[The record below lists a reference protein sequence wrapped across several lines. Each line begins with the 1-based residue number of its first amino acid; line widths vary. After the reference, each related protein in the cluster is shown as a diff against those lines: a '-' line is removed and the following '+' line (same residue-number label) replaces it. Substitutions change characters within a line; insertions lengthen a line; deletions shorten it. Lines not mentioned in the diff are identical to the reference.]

1 LGTAPDFQSIALL
14 AFWTVFLAE
23 LVGDK
28 SLYALT
34 SLALRYRLRV
44 LYGAFAVA
52 SAGKM
57 AIAVVLGSTLIRF
70 QSRWTDVI
78 SAVAFFVSAVLIWTG
93 ERDESSQAESP
104 PTESPPTESS
114 GKVSSRGGLA
124 WCGIFFLSEW
134 ADPGQIAAAALAL
147 KSHALAATWIG
158 ATSAMLLKGAVALT
172 LGLQLRDRLPQRTLQ
187 GMASASC
194 CVLGILASRNALM
207 A

>member
-1 LGTAPDFQSIALL
+1 LNTGVDFQSMVLV

-44 LYGAFAVA
+44 LYGAFAAA
-52 SAGKM
+52 SIGKM
-57 AIAVVLGSTLIRF
+57 AIAVLLGSTLIRF

-78 SAVAFFVSAVLIWTG
+78 SAVAFFISAILIWMG
-93 ERDESSQAESP
+93 DQDEGSKPELEHKGSP
-104 PTESPPTESS
+104 K
-114 GKVSSRGGLA
+114 GALA
-124 WCGIFFLSEW
+124 WCGIFFLTEW

-147 KSHALAATWIG
+147 KSHLLWGTWVG
-158 ATSAMLLKGAVALT
+158 ATAAMLVKGGIALT
-172 LGLQLRDRLPQRTLQ
+172 LGLQLKDRLPQRALQ
-187 GMASASC
+187 LTASASC
-194 CVLGILASRNALM
+194 CVLGVLASRSALW

>member
-1 LGTAPDFQSIALL
+1 LNSTVDFQSIALV

-44 LYGAFAVA
+44 LYGAFAAA

-57 AIAVVLGSTLIRF
+57 AIAVLLGSTLMRF

-78 SAVAFFVSAVLIWTG
+78 SALAFFISAILIWTG
-93 ERDESSQAESP
+93 DRDEASKLA
-104 PTESPPTESS
+104 TEGQRSTRS
-114 GKVSSRGGLA
+114 VFA

-147 KSHALAATWIG
+147 KSHMLWGVWLG
-158 ATSAMLLKGAVALT
+158 ATAAMLVKGGIALT
-172 LGLQLRDRLPQRTLQ
+172 LGLQLRDRLPQRALQ
-187 GMASASC
+187 WMASGSC
-194 CVLGILASRNALM
+194 CVLGILASRNAFL

>member
-1 LGTAPDFQSIALL
+1 MNATVDFQSIVLV

-44 LYGAFAVA
+44 LYGAFAAA

-57 AIAVVLGSTLIRF
+57 AIAVLLGSTLMRF

-78 SAVAFFVSAVLIWTG
+78 SAAAFFISAILIWTADRDADREKDHG
-93 ERDESSQAESP
+93 EVSRLEAA
-104 PTESPPTESS
+104 
-114 GKVSSRGGLA
+114 GKGSSRGAFA

-147 KSHALAATWIG
+147 KSHLLWGVWFG
-158 ATSAMLLKGAVALT
+158 ATAAMLVKGGIALT
-172 LGLQLRDRLPQRTLQ
+172 LGLQLRDRLPQRALQ
-187 GMASASC
+187 WMASASC
-194 CVLGILASRNALM
+194 CVLGILASRNAFL

>member
-1 LGTAPDFQSIALL
+1 MVLV

-44 LYGAFAVA
+44 LYGAFAAA
-52 SAGKM
+52 SIGKM
-57 AIAVVLGSTLIRF
+57 AIAVLLGSTLIRF

-78 SAVAFFVSAVLIWTG
+78 SAVAFFISAILIWMG
-93 ERDESSQAESP
+93 DQDEGSKPELEHKGSP
-104 PTESPPTESS
+104 K
-114 GKVSSRGGLA
+114 GALA
-124 WCGIFFLSEW
+124 WCGIFFLTEW

-147 KSHALAATWIG
+147 KSHLLWGTWVG
-158 ATSAMLLKGAVALT
+158 ATAALLVKGGIALT
-172 LGLQLRDRLPQRTLQ
+172 LGLQLKDRLPQRALQ
-187 GMASASC
+187 LTASASC
-194 CVLGILASRNALM
+194 CVLGVLASRSALW

>member
-1 LGTAPDFQSIALL
+1 MNTGVDFQSMVLV

-44 LYGAFAVA
+44 LYGAFAAA
-52 SAGKM
+52 SIGKM
-57 AIAVVLGSTLIRF
+57 AIAVLLGSTLIRF

-78 SAVAFFVSAVLIWTG
+78 SAVAFFISAILIWMG
-93 ERDESSQAESP
+93 DQDEGSKPELEHKGSP
-104 PTESPPTESS
+104 K
-114 GKVSSRGGLA
+114 GALA
-124 WCGIFFLSEW
+124 WCGIFFLTEW

-147 KSHALAATWIG
+147 KSHLLWGTWVG
-158 ATSAMLLKGAVALT
+158 ATAAMLMKGGIALT
-172 LGLQLRDRLPQRTLQ
+172 LGLQLKDRLPQRALQ
-187 GMASASC
+187 LTASASC
-194 CVLGILASRNALM
+194 CVLGVLASRSALW

>member
-1 LGTAPDFQSIALL
+1 MNTGVDFQSMVLV

-44 LYGAFAVA
+44 LYGAFAAA
-52 SAGKM
+52 SIGKM
-57 AIAVVLGSTLIRF
+57 AIAVLLGSTLIRF

-78 SAVAFFVSAVLIWTG
+78 SAVAFFISAILIWMG
-93 ERDESSQAESP
+93 DQDEGSKPELEHKGSP
-104 PTESPPTESS
+104 K
-114 GKVSSRGGLA
+114 GALA
-124 WCGIFFLSEW
+124 WCGIFFLTEW

-147 KSHALAATWIG
+147 KSHLLWGTWVG
-158 ATSAMLLKGAVALT
+158 ATAAMLVKGGIALT
-172 LGLQLRDRLPQRTLQ
+172 LGLQLKDRLPQRALQ
-187 GMASASC
+187 LTASASC
-194 CVLGILASRNALM
+194 CVLGVLASRSALW

>member
-1 LGTAPDFQSIALL
+1 LNATVDFQSIVLV

-44 LYGAFAVA
+44 LYGAFAAA

-57 AIAVVLGSTLIRF
+57 AIAVLLGSTLMRF

-78 SAVAFFVSAVLIWTG
+78 SAAAFFISAILIWTAD
-93 ERDESSQAESP
+93 RDEASRLEAA
-104 PTESPPTESS
+104 
-114 GKVSSRGGLA
+114 GKGSSRGAFA

-147 KSHALAATWIG
+147 KSHLLWGVWFG
-158 ATSAMLLKGAVALT
+158 ATAAMLVKGGIALT
-172 LGLQLRDRLPQRTLQ
+172 LGLQLRDRLPQRALQ
-187 GMASASC
+187 WMASASC
-194 CVLGILASRNALM
+194 CVLGILASRNAFL

>member
-1 LGTAPDFQSIALL
+1 MNTGVDFQSMVLV

-44 LYGAFAVA
+44 LYGAFAAA
-52 SAGKM
+52 SAAKM
-57 AIAVVLGSTLIRF
+57 AIAVLLGSALMRF

-78 SAVAFFVSAVLIWTG
+78 SAVAFFVSAILIWMG
-93 ERDESSQAESP
+93 DRDETSKPEL
-104 PTESPPTESS
+104 EN
-114 GKVSSRGGLA
+114 KRSSRGALA

-147 KSHALAATWIG
+147 KSHVLWGTWLG
-158 ATSAMLLKGAVALT
+158 ATAAMLAKGGIALT
-172 LGLQLRDRLPQRTLQ
+172 LGLQLRDRLPQRALQ
-187 GMASASC
+187 LMASASC
-194 CVLGILASRNALM
+194 CVLGILASAHALM

>member
-1 LGTAPDFQSIALL
+1 VNTAVDFQSIVLV

-44 LYGAFAVA
+44 LYGAFAAA

-57 AIAVVLGSTLIRF
+57 AIAVLLGSTLMRF

-78 SAVAFFVSAVLIWTG
+78 SAVAFFVSAILIWVG
-93 ERDESSQAESP
+93 DRDEGYRPEL
-104 PTESPPTESS
+104 ERK
-114 GKVSSRGGLA
+114 GSSRGALA
-124 WCGIFFLSEW
+124 WCGIFFLTEW

-147 KSHALAATWIG
+147 KAHALLGTWVG
-158 ATSAMLLKGAVALT
+158 ATTAMLVKGGIALT
-172 LGLQLRDRLPQRTLQ
+172 LGLQLRNRLPQRALQ
-187 GMASASC
+187 LMASASC
-194 CVLGILASRNALM
+194 CVLGILASRNALV

>member
-1 LGTAPDFQSIALL
+1 MNSAVDFPSIVLV
-14 AFWTVFLAE
+14 AFWTVSLAE

-44 LYGAFAVA
+44 LYSAFAAA

-57 AIAVVLGSTLIRF
+57 AIAVLLGSTLMRF

-78 SAVAFFVSAVLIWTG
+78 SAVAFFISAILIWMG
-93 ERDESSQAESP
+93 DRDEVSKPEP
-104 PTESPPTESS
+104 E
-114 GKVSSRGGLA
+114 GKGSSRGALA

-147 KSHALAATWIG
+147 KSHVLWGTWLG
-158 ATSAMLLKGAVALT
+158 ATAAMLVKGAIALT
-172 LGLQLRDRLPQRTLQ
+172 LGLQLRDRLPQRALQ
-187 GMASASC
+187 LMASASC
-194 CVLGILASRNALM
+194 CVLGILASRNALL

>member
-1 LGTAPDFQSIALL
+1 VNGAVDLQSIVFL

-44 LYGAFAVA
+44 LYGAFAGA

-57 AIAVVLGSTLIRF
+57 AIAVLLGSALMRF

-78 SAVAFFVSAVLIWTG
+78 SALAFFISAILIWTG
-93 ERDESSQAESP
+93 DREDASRADME
-104 PTESPPTESS
+104 
-114 GKVSSRGGLA
+114 GKGATRGALA
-124 WCGIFFLSEW
+124 WCGIFFLAEW

-147 KSHALAATWIG
+147 KSHMLWGTWLG
-158 ATSAMLLKGAVALT
+158 ATAAMLLKGGIALT
-172 LGLQLRDRLPQRTLQ
+172 LGLQLRDRLPQRALQ
-187 GMASASC
+187 LMASASC
-194 CVLGILASRNALM
+194 GVLGILASRNAFL

>member
-1 LGTAPDFQSIALL
+1 MNTGVDFQSMVLV

-44 LYGAFAVA
+44 LYGAFAAA
-52 SAGKM
+52 SIGKM
-57 AIAVVLGSTLIRF
+57 AIAVLLGSTLIRF

-78 SAVAFFVSAVLIWTG
+78 SAVAFFISAILIWMG
-93 ERDESSQAESP
+93 DQDEGSKPELEHKGSP
-104 PTESPPTESS
+104 K
-114 GKVSSRGGLA
+114 GALA
-124 WCGIFFLSEW
+124 WCGIFFLTEW

-147 KSHALAATWIG
+147 KSHLLWGTWVG
-158 ATSAMLLKGAVALT
+158 ATAAMLVKGGIALT
-172 LGLQLRDRLPQRTLQ
+172 LGLQLKDRLPQRALQ
-187 GMASASC
+187 LTASASC
-194 CVLGILASRNALM
+194 CVLGVLASGSALW

>member
-1 LGTAPDFQSIALL
+1 MTTAVDFQSIMLL

-44 LYGAFAVA
+44 LYGAFAAA

-57 AIAVVLGSTLIRF
+57 AIAVLLGSTLMRF

-78 SAVAFFVSAVLIWTG
+78 SAVAFFVSAILIWMKD
-93 ERDESSQAESP
+93 RDEGSKPESQHKESP
-104 PTESPPTESS
+104 
-114 GKVSSRGGLA
+114 RGALA
-124 WCGIFFLSEW
+124 WCGIFFLSEL

-147 KSHALAATWIG
+147 KSHVLWGTWVG
-158 ATSAMLLKGAVALT
+158 ATAAMLVKGGIALT
-172 LGLQLRDRLPQRTLQ
+172 LGLQLRDRLPQRALQ
-187 GMASASC
+187 LMASASC
-194 CVLGILASRNALM
+194 CVLGILAFRNALL

>member
-1 LGTAPDFQSIALL
+1 LNTGVDFQSMVLV

-44 LYGAFAVA
+44 LYGAFAAA

-57 AIAVVLGSTLIRF
+57 AIAVLLGSTLMRF

-78 SAVAFFVSAVLIWTG
+78 SAVAFFISAILIWMG
-93 ERDESSQAESP
+93 DRDEGSKPEL
-104 PTESPPTESS
+104 E
-114 GKVSSRGGLA
+114 GKGSSRGTLA
-124 WCGIFFLSEW
+124 WCGIFFLSEL

-147 KSHALAATWIG
+147 KSHVLWGTWVG
-158 ATSAMLLKGAVALT
+158 ATAAMLVKGGIALT
-172 LGLQLRDRLPQRTLQ
+172 LGLQLRDRLPQRALQ
-187 GMASASC
+187 LMASASC
-194 CVLGILASRNALM
+194 CVLGILASRNALF

>member
-1 LGTAPDFQSIALL
+1 MNTTVDWQSIVLL

-44 LYGAFAVA
+44 LYGSFALA

-57 AIAVVLGSTLIRF
+57 AIAVLLGSALMRF

-78 SAVAFFVSAVLIWTG
+78 SAVAFFVSAILIWIG
-93 ERDESSQAESP
+93 DRDDASQAEFQNK
-104 PTESPPTESS
+104 
-114 GKVSSRGGLA
+114 GAARGALA

-147 KSHALAATWIG
+147 KSHLLWGVWLG
-158 ATSAMLLKGAVALT
+158 ATAAMLLKGAIALT
-172 LGLQLRDRLPQRTLQ
+172 LGLQLRDRLPQRALQ
-187 GMASASC
+187 SMASLSC
-194 CVLGILASRNALM
+194 CVLGILASRNAFL